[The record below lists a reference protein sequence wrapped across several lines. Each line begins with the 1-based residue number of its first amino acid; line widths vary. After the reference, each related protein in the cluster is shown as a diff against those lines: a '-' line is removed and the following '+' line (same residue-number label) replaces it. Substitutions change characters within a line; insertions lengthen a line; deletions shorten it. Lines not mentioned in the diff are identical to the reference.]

1 MPIIDGKS
9 VAEKVKQQIAD
20 QVAEFAKEKGRPP
33 CLGVILVGEDPA
45 SQVYVRNKH
54 RTCERVG
61 MTSKQVVLPE
71 STSREELKEAV
82 MAMNN
87 DLTVD
92 GYLVQLPLP
101 KHLDGEEVKS
111 WVDPKKDADGLTPEN
126 LGLLVAGTPRVVSC
140 TPLGVMEL
148 IKDVGYD
155 LTGKKAVVVG
165 RSQIVGTPMSLL
177 LTQAN
182 ATVTV
187 CHSKTVDLEAH
198 TKEADVVV
206 VAAGRPQMLGK
217 SAFKTGALVIDVGI
231 HRTEQGLCGDV
242 KFDEVKDHVGF
253 ITPVPGGVGPMTI
266 AMLLQNTLRLA
277 VIGVEK

>member
-217 SAFKTGALVIDVGI
+217 SAFKTGALVIDGGI